1 MTSYATT
8 GYYIAQ
14 ACGVLC
20 PSGIEAQEVCNV
32 SQPIS
37 LVDGMRSTSAAA
49 ATATG
54 APPAF
59 VIGCGCP
66 VSAIVPNVDRSAL
79 GLLQMD
85 VDGWGGALLVSVV
98 VVVALLPLAGYAARA
113 VYPRYPLEKWKATS
127 ERLAASY
134 GAARFASVVAVAT
147 LGALLAMDWKYSA
160 RATLSTEPLDVG
172 ICTYHAM
179 FCEPTLHTH
188 YVRRPSNAYSN
199 VVYLWVGL
207 FIVAAQLA
215 TSRGV
220 RSSVYRVCDALFGCA
235 IVALAAVS
243 FLWHARN
250 VNNPIHYIDLGTMES
265 VIVYL
270 QFRCAG
276 LVLQAW
282 TTRPG
287 RGPGRGCFAAMPQRA
302 ARLARNCVA
311 AAFVAFGA
319 FQLELNNHRA
329 RVGAFDWFF
338 PTGRARA
345 GAPDEPSIGEVA
357 ALWALPAIFSAVLP
371 PAVLAVGS
379 LGSLPLM
386 TLALG
391 ALAAGWSLHILERFA
406 LDMFCL
412 PIGGVLGF
420 VTSPTGVFHALT
432 GLAILA
438 FYLYVN
444 SLEEALVAS
453 VANEAK
459 RAVRI

>member
-1 MTSYATT
+1 MELAELGTT
-8 GYYIAQ
+8 GYYVSQ
-14 ACGVLC
+14 PCGTLC

-49 ATATG
+49 ATAVG
-54 APPAF
+54 SAPPAF
-59 VIGCGCP
+59 VLGCGCP
-66 VSAIVPNVDRSAL
+66 QSALMNVERSAL

-113 VYPRYPLEKWKATS
+113 VYPRYPFEPWAATR
-127 ERLAASY
+127 ERVAAAH
-134 GAARFASVVAVAT
+134 GAARFAFVATVAV
-147 LGALLAMDWKYSA
+147 LGVLLAIDWDYAAHANLSA
-160 RATLSTEPLDVG
+160 EPLDVG
-172 ICTYHAM
+172 ICTYHGM

-207 FIVAAQLA
+207 FIIDGQPAL
-215 TSRGV
+215 SRGA
-220 RSSVYRVCDALFGCA
+220 SGAYRACDALFGCA
-235 IVALAAVS
+235 IVALAGVS

-250 VNNPIHYIDLGTMES
+250 LNNPVHYFDLGTMES

-282 TTRPG
+282 TARSG
-287 RGPGRGCFAAMPQRA
+287 RGPGRGCYAATPQRA
-302 ARLARNCVA
+302 ATLARNLVA
-311 AAFVAFGA
+311 TAFVAFAA
-319 FQLELNNHRA
+319 FQLELNMHRA
-329 RVGAFDWFF
+329 RAGAFDWFF
-338 PTGRARA
+338 PSGRARA
-345 GAPDEPSIGEVA
+345 GAPDEPSVGEVA
-357 ALWALPAIFSAVLP
+357 ALWGLPAVFACVLP
-371 PAVLAVGS
+371 PAALAVGS
-379 LGSLPLM
+379 LGSLPL
-386 TLALG
+386 LAL
-391 ALAAGWSLHILERFA
+391 ALASLSLGWSLHILERFA

-412 PIGGVLGF
+412 PLGGIVGF

-432 GLAILA
+432 GVAILA

-444 SLEEALVAS
+444 SLERALAI
-453 VANEAK
+453 NT
-459 RAVRI
+459 RACRNS